1 MPKVIKIKR
10 GDVNSLNNHI
20 LADGELAFTRHRV
33 MEGGIQRG
41 ETVEDHYF
49 RVGDGTQ
56 AGGLV
61 PGSSSIGVGL
71 LFAISTAASATRQI
85 EALVG
90 EYWTPWKMKSF
101 VAPYNPY
108 RSVDTTRDCLTP
120 DIYNSIVNVHLGNG
134 FLMFDG
140 TAFEMRI
147 RGNNRFL
154 YETDFLFNSP
164 VSGGANSSIFFGLYT
179 NTADWTGGDTHR
191 RCGAILIAAANNS
204 TSTATKQHMVG
215 AMSSVSNYSDV
226 TCAAGICYS
235 AMTQTVLTTNL
246 TQPESKE
253 FEMMVG
259 YQVETWNAIKWFDGT
274 PAHTTAPIKDFY
286 GFKVLDQTSRMFRG
300 LVHAIHVGS
309 IDTTNYSKGLY
320 MEQIGGSS
328 SLADGIYI
336 NRVGTN
342 VARDAGAIYADGI
355 TIRSVGWYNI
365 DANSGCTLAGGLF
378 IDDIRGKEGACGI
391 RITSVTSSSDSTTDL
406 AVGIKVGNLKRLVS
420 TDGWGYGFYFAPEEP
435 LELSGCVPFAIE
447 GYDVASGS
455 GYGFAYGYDAYGIGQ
470 TNAINVYA
478 FSGYRLGNAVTTTST
493 WGLFLGGIESC
504 LYSRGIQVSGVHSD
518 SDQTLLSPFAKG
530 LDIATISGTRDSA
543 AYGIFAEGINAN
555 NSIAAGIY
563 LGDIYSSNIA
573 NVSNIFGVYK
583 QGQTTR
589 YFKSF
594 IVFGSGILDCPTAGS
609 DIYGVY
615 FNSLGKSCYSA
626 VGAYFDSIGCDTAGA
641 GTSTVARGI
650 YMKYIGNDTSAVV
663 SQGIL
668 IGEIR
673 GKGDSCGIRIS
684 SVKTTGTF
692 NNSNPYTANIATG
705 VRVGNL
711 HGDGTTGWGVGF
723 LVAPTM
729 ALQLGGGIGY
739 SVYNLDVVSGSTPG
753 HVYAM
758 DVFEVG
764 TTNALWAHGFILNKL
779 GNIINTTHTYGMQLQ
794 VLKSSLYTSGI
805 YISNVQSS
813 SPTLATDAFAE
824 GLHITDVTS
833 SQQSGTYGVVAE
845 NLISANREAVG
856 YYVGEIGSVTPG
868 NLTSNNWVSAFH
880 KATQSIKN
888 FHNMTVIGIMSQ
900 DVSPTGDTNAVI
912 YGLSFASLGDRY
924 CRRAYGISMGN
935 IASDTSSVAT
945 DAFGIDMDGQIGHT
959 TCTFT
964 RGIHIGATL
973 GASVYAIKIDNI
985 TGGDSAG
992 IYIAPIT
999 GTSTVFGLDM
1009 GALECTSGTTAKGL
1023 NIASIHGYSYAS
1035 GLEIGN
1041 IATHGL
1047 GTSSNG
1053 IYLTS
1058 VSSTS
1063 CSKGLWIGN
1072 VSTSA
1077 NSSTAYGLY
1086 TNTITADTT
1095 GSISYGVRM
1104 ETISAPVG
1112 VATGIH
1118 LQSVW
1123 GLDATGLNAFGVEAT
1138 GASGNCV
1145 GLHMSYVRTSHETGG
1160 TSAKG
1165 IYVNLISS
1173 PHGIARGID
1182 FISVNGRDGARGISI
1197 GTVTSTASS
1206 VFCIGLDLVNVT
1218 SSGANAVAVGTR
1230 IAYTEASSGH
1240 ATGIM
1245 CNDITASMDA
1255 KGIYFGHV
1263 STGGAGPAYGA
1274 DINDVTSGSS
1284 NSAHPA
1290 IGYRVNK
1297 VHTHNPAVVAAGF
1310 YGKDITSTSGPA
1322 RGIHLETILSGSG
1335 ETMGINLN
1343 GCESITNHA
1352 YGIYMRGI
1360 KVSGTGGH
1368 VKGLEITDC
1377 TSYGVSIPIG
1387 DVYGIHVNNIA
1398 RSGSSTNACRGI
1410 MIENIKSYLVPYGTG
1425 DSIGLEI
1432 NYISGTTS
1440 GNHYTMRIS
1449 NTGSVNRIKLND
1461 LPTSAPAEANLLW
1474 RDSSGFIKISS

>member
-164 VSGGANSSIFFGLYT
+164 VSGGANSSIFFGFYT

-191 RCGAILIAAANNS
+191 RCGAILIAAANDS

-215 AMSSVSNYSDV
+215 AMSAVSNYSDV

-235 AMTQTVLTTNL
+235 AMAQTVLTTNL

-309 IDTTNYSKGLY
+309 IDTTHYSKGLY

-573 NVSNIFGVYK
+573 NTSNIFGIYK

-594 IVFGSGILDCPTAGS
+594 IVFGSGILDCTTAGS

-626 VGAYFDSIGCDTAGA
+626 VGAYFDSIGCDTAGT

-650 YMKYIGNDTSAVV
+650 YMKYIGNDASAVV

-692 NNSNPYTANIATG
+692 NNSNPYIANMATG

-739 SVYNLDVVSGSTPG
+739 SVYNLDVVSDSDPG

-764 TTNALWAHGFILNKL
+764 TTNAKWAHGFILNKL
-779 GNIINTTHTYGMQLQ
+779 GNLANTTHTYGMQLQ
-794 VLKSSLYTSGI
+794 VLKSNLYTAGI
-805 YISNVQSS
+805 YIANVHSS
-813 SPTLATDAFAE
+813 SATLDPSAYAE

-833 SQQSGTYGVVAE
+833 FQQSGTYAVVAE
-845 NLISANREAVG
+845 NLHSANREVVG
-856 YYVGEIGSVTPG
+856 YYVGKLSSGASTG
-868 NLTSNNWVSAFH
+868 NLTGSNNITAFR
-880 KATQSIKN
+880 KVAQVDKN
-888 FHNMTVIGIMSQ
+888 FQTMIGLHIETH
-900 DVSPTGDTNAVI
+900 DVVSTGDTSAAI
-912 YGLSFASLGDRY
+912 YGIQFNNLGNRY
-924 CRRAYGISMGN
+924 AKIVNAIYIGN
-935 IASDTSSVAT
+935 IASDASSVAT
-945 DAFGIDMDGQIGHT
+945 QAYGINMSGQIGNNN
-959 TCTFT
+959 CTST
-964 RGIHIGATL
+964 RGIRIGSTR

-1063 CSKGLWIGN
+1063 YSKGLWIGN
-1072 VSTSA
+1072 VSISAVSSTSYGIYLGSVTANTTNSESRGIHINSVRA
-1077 NSSTAYGLY
+1077 NSGLVRGIDLFEIIGGSEAKGI
-1086 TNTITADTT
+1086 NVTT
-1095 GSISYGVRM
+1095 VTSSGVSSGIYFQ
-1104 ETISAPVG
+1104 TVVG
-1112 VATGIH
+1112 LT
-1118 LQSVW
+1118 
-1123 GLDATGLNAFGVEAT
+1123 ATGLHLTDVTGTTGEALGIDITNIYANAATGVTDAMGVKFGYVANLSAAAGSKACGFYTDYVTASAGKAFGLYFT
-1138 GASGNCV
+1138 QI
-1145 GLHMSYVRTSHETGG
+1145 MSNYDE
-1160 TSAKG
+1160 AKG
-1165 IYVNLISS
+1165 IYIGSTRTRAAGNVRSV
-1173 PHGIARGID
+1173 GIHI
-1182 FISVNGRDGARGISI
+1182 N
-1197 GTVTSTASS
+1197 STAADPFPPATASNGTATALWINGTRS
-1206 VFCIGLDLVNVT
+1206 TNGTSICIVAEDCT
-1218 SSGANAVAVGTR
+1218 SSNGEAVGLY
-1230 IAYTEASSGH
+1230 IGKLN
-1240 ATGIM
+1240 GV
-1245 CNDITASMDA
+1245 DA
-1255 KGIYFGHV
+1255 KGIV
-1263 STGGAGPAYGA
+1263 IQDCTNKSTGGNLFG
-1274 DINDVTSGSS
+1274 ITIS
-1284 NSAHPA
+1284 
-1290 IGYRVNK
+1290 
-1297 VHTHNPAVVAAGF
+1297 
-1310 YGKDITSTSGPA
+1310 DITRDA
-1322 RGIHLETILSGSG
+1322 GSG
-1335 ETMGINLN
+1335 DAFGIDVNQVHA
-1343 GCESITNHA
+1343 GTSSGFA
-1352 YGIYMRGI
+1352 YGIR
-1360 KVSGTGGH
+1360 
-1368 VKGLEITDC
+1368 
-1377 TSYGVSIPIG
+1377 IG
-1387 DVYGIHVNNIA
+1387 
-1398 RSGSSTNACRGI
+1398 
-1410 MIENIKSYLVPYGTG
+1410 ENI
-1425 DSIGLEI
+1425 
-1432 NYISGTTS
+1432 SGGEDQYQLFVAGPTIPC
-1440 GNHYTMRIS
+1440 RIIFQ
-1449 NTGSVNRIKLND
+1449 N
-1461 LPTSAPAEANLLW
+1461 LPAS
-1474 RDSSGFIKISS
+1474 SSGLDQGELYRDAGFVKVVT